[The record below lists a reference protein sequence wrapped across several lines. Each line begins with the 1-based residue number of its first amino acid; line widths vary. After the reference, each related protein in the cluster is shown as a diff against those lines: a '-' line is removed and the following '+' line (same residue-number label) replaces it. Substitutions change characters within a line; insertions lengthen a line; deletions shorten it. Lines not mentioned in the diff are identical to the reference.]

1 MKTQNEITPLAHC
14 LTLENK
20 MQVEIKVSADTEK
33 QEDRE
38 LIEQLVRLLEQAK
51 KR

>member
-1 MKTQNEITPLAHC
+1 
-14 LTLENK
+14 

-51 KR
+51 KH

>member
-1 MKTQNEITPLAHC
+1 
-14 LTLENK
+14 

-33 QEDRE
+33 SEDRE
-38 LIEQLVRLLEQAK
+38 LIEQLVHLLEQAK

>member
-1 MKTQNEITPLAHC
+1 
-14 LTLENK
+14 
-20 MQVEIKVSADTEK
+20 MQIEIKVSADTEK
-33 QEDRE
+33 QEDRD

>member
-1 MKTQNEITPLAHC
+1 
-14 LTLENK
+14 

-33 QEDRE
+33 LEDRE

-51 KR
+51 KH

>member
-1 MKTQNEITPLAHC
+1 
-14 LTLENK
+14 

-38 LIEQLVRLLEQAK
+38 LIEQLVRLLEQTK

>member
-1 MKTQNEITPLAHC
+1 
-14 LTLENK
+14 

-33 QEDRE
+33 IEDRE

>member
-1 MKTQNEITPLAHC
+1 
-14 LTLENK
+14 LENKK

-33 QEDRE
+33 LEDRE

>member
-1 MKTQNEITPLAHC
+1 
-14 LTLENK
+14 
-20 MQVEIKVSADTEK
+20 MQVEITVSADTEK

>member
-1 MKTQNEITPLAHC
+1 
-14 LTLENK
+14 

-33 QEDRE
+33 LEDRE
-38 LIEQLVRLLEQAK
+38 LIEQLVRLLEQTK

>member
-1 MKTQNEITPLAHC
+1 
-14 LTLENK
+14 
-20 MQVEIKVSADTEK
+20 MQVEIKVSADTERL
-33 QEDRE
+33 EDRE

>member
-1 MKTQNEITPLAHC
+1 
-14 LTLENK
+14 
-20 MQVEIKVSADTEK
+20 MQVEITVSADTEK
-33 QEDRE
+33 LEDRE

>member
-1 MKTQNEITPLAHC
+1 
-14 LTLENK
+14 

-33 QEDRE
+33 LEDRE

>member
-1 MKTQNEITPLAHC
+1 
-14 LTLENK
+14 